1 MEILENTQI
10 FYNIVVVLPTFW
22 WHIADYLPRKS
33 GSGVVAY
40 VHLLIGQ
47 QVVAHLLRLIWQQ
60 PVAKLSKDD
69 GQQPV
74 VQISEEAF
82 FSVPWGHHL
91 YIISQCKDVN
101 RAVFYL
107 KKTVENGWSR
117 AILLNFLDTNLY
129 ERQGKAVNNFTRL
142 LANPQSELAAQTLK
156 DPYNFDFLT
165 LDGEHFLNLLLSDI
179 RQHTC

>member
-1 MEILENTQI
+1 MLVCLVNQFRNVLKESILKRHIKAKMIDDDLYYILLDEVQLVPRFEALPKISENTQIFLVEILENTQI

-69 GQQPV
+69 GTHTIGEVP
-74 VQISEEAF
+74 AF
-82 FSVPWGHHL
+82 
-91 YIISQCKDVN
+91 
-101 RAVFYL
+101 
-107 KKTVENGWSR
+107 
-117 AILLNFLDTNLY
+117 
-129 ERQGKAVNNFTRL
+129 
-142 LANPQSELAAQTLK
+142 
-156 DPYNFDFLT
+156 
-165 LDGEHFLNLLLSDI
+165 
-179 RQHTC
+179 

>member
-1 MEILENTQI
+1 MISKIQNLGSHLLSTDVKAKMIDDDLYYILLDEVQLVPRFEALPKISENTQIFLTEILKNTQI

-69 GQQPV
+69 GTHTIGEVP
-74 VQISEEAF
+74 AF
-82 FSVPWGHHL
+82 
-91 YIISQCKDVN
+91 
-101 RAVFYL
+101 
-107 KKTVENGWSR
+107 
-117 AILLNFLDTNLY
+117 
-129 ERQGKAVNNFTRL
+129 
-142 LANPQSELAAQTLK
+142 
-156 DPYNFDFLT
+156 
-165 LDGEHFLNLLLSDI
+165 
-179 RQHTC
+179 

>member
-1 MEILENTQI
+1 MISKIQNLGSHLLSTDIKAKMIDDDLYYIFLDEVQLVPRFEALPKISENTQI

-69 GQQPV
+69 GTHTIGEVP
-74 VQISEEAF
+74 AF
-82 FSVPWGHHL
+82 
-91 YIISQCKDVN
+91 
-101 RAVFYL
+101 
-107 KKTVENGWSR
+107 
-117 AILLNFLDTNLY
+117 
-129 ERQGKAVNNFTRL
+129 
-142 LANPQSELAAQTLK
+142 
-156 DPYNFDFLT
+156 
-165 LDGEHFLNLLLSDI
+165 
-179 RQHTC
+179 